1 MRKET
6 AITLFAKHPVKV
18 GGKRRYQ
25 EEVVLNDEAVARQLV
40 TDDICK
46 DVNGYFK
53 DATDNEG
60 DDEQSAREKALM
72 DAIASFDP
80 NDTAFWDKDG
90 NPALKKLTQA
100 VGSSVSKEERDRVW
114 ALMEDSSHG
123 E

>member
-1 MRKET
+1 MSKET
-6 AITLFAKHPVKV
+6 EITLFAKHPVKV

-25 EEVVLNDEAVARQLV
+25 EQVVLNDEAVARQLV

-46 DVNGYFK
+46 DVNGHFK
-53 DATDNEG
+53 DTTDNEG
-60 DDEQSAREKALM
+60 DEQSAREKALM
-72 DAIASFDP
+72 DAIASFDR
-80 NDTAFWDKDG
+80 NDAAFWDKDG

>member
-1 MRKET
+1 MSKET

-18 GGKRRYQ
+18 AGKRRYQ

-46 DVNGYFK
+46 DVNGHFK

-72 DAIASFDP
+72 DAMRSFDP
-80 NDTAFWDKDG
+80 NDTAFWDKDKK
-90 NPALKKLTQA
+90 PALKKLTQA
-100 VGSSVSKEERDRVW
+100 VGSSVSKEERDAAWLKVQEMDR
-114 ALMEDSSHG
+114 G
-123 E
+123 Q